1 MNRLSQSVLSIMEES
16 PLGKMS
22 KYVLAKQSQDAGIK
36 LEEMTSADI
45 PVLSSKLKDVLPFF
59 IGDQTEKVVSKIRK
73 LKENGGGGNEQG

>member
-36 LEEMTSADI
+36 LDEMTGADI

-73 LKENGGGGNEQG
+73 LKNNGGGGNEQG

>member
-1 MNRLSQSVLSIMEES
+1 MNKLSQSVLAVMEES

-36 LEEMTSADI
+36 LEEMTGDDI
-45 PVLSSKLKDVLPFF
+45 PALAAKLKDVLPFF

-73 LKENGGGGNEQG
+73 LKDNGGGGNEQG

>member
-22 KYVLAKQSQDAGIK
+22 KYVLAKQSGDAGIK
-36 LEEMTSADI
+36 LEEMTNEDI
-45 PVLSSKLKDVLPFF
+45 TVLSSKLKDVLPFF

-73 LKENGGGGNEQG
+73 LRDNGGGGNEQG